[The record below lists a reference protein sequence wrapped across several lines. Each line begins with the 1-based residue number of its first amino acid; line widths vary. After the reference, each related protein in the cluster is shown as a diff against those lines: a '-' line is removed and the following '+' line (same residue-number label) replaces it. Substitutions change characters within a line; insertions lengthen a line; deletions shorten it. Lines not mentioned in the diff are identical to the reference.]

1 SIHQSLSTNKTM
13 VEQKRFALFLA
24 TCDSTFVKKTYG
36 GYFNVFVSTFGEEG
50 EQWDLFRV
58 IDGEFPEE
66 KDLDKYD
73 GFIISG
79 SLHDAFGD
87 DDWIIKLCSICQKLD
102 DMKKKVLGICFGHQI
117 LNRIKGGKIGRARRG
132 ADMGLRTITIAK
144 DSVKPGGY
152 FGDKTPNSLAI
163 IKCHQ
168 DEVWELPESA
178 TLLAY
183 SDKYNVEMASYGDHL
198 LSIQGHPE
206 YNKEILFEII
216 DRVVSLKL
224 MEQDLA
230 DKAKATMEEAEPDRK
245 QWQTLCKN
253 FLKGKTDQI

>member
-1 SIHQSLSTNKTM
+1 
-13 VEQKRFALFLA
+13 
-24 TCDSTFVKKTYG
+24 
-36 GYFNVFVSTFGEEG
+36 
-50 EQWDLFRV
+50 
-58 IDGEFPEE
+58 
-66 KDLDKYD
+66 
-73 GFIISG
+73 
-79 SLHDAFGD
+79 
-87 DDWIIKLCSICQKLD
+87 
-102 DMKKKVLGICFGHQI
+102 
-117 LNRIKGGKIGRARRG
+117 
-132 ADMGLRTITIAK
+132 MGLRTITIAK

-224 MEQDLA
+224 MEVCFASVSPFYIYIVFDVTSERFFFAFLQQDLA

>member
-1 SIHQSLSTNKTM
+1 M

-102 DMKKKVLGICFGHQI
+102 DMKKKVL
-117 LNRIKGGKIGRARRG
+117 
-132 ADMGLRTITIAK
+132 
-144 DSVKPGGY
+144 
-152 FGDKTPNSLAI
+152 
-163 IKCHQ
+163 

-216 DRVVSLKL
+216 DRVVGLKL

-230 DKAKATMEEAEPDRK
+230 DKTKATMEDAEPDRK

>member
-1 SIHQSLSTNKTM
+1 M
-13 VEQKRFALFLA
+13 VNEQKRFGLFLA

-36 GYFNVFVSTFGEEG
+36 GYFNVFVDTFGEDG

-58 IDGEFPEE
+58 IDGEFPDD

-73 GFIISG
+73 GFVISG

-87 DDWIIKLCSICQKLD
+87 EDWILKLCSLCQKLD
-102 DMKKKVLGICFGHQI
+102 EMKKKVLGICFGHQI
-117 LNRIKGGKIGRARRG
+117 LSRIKGGKIGRASQG
-132 ADMGLRTITIAK
+132 LVMGLKTITFAK
-144 DSVKPGGY
+144 DAIKPDGY
-152 FGDKTPNSLAI
+152 FGNMIPSSLAI

-183 SDKYNVEMASYGDHL
+183 SDKCNVEMVSIGNHFL
-198 LSIQGHPE
+198 GIQGHPE

-216 DRVVSLKL
+216 DRLVNMKL
-224 MEQDLA
+224 MEQDFA
-230 DKAKATMEEAEPDRK
+230 DKAKATMEIAEPDRK
-245 QWQTLCKN
+245 QWQTICKN
-253 FLKGKTDQI
+253 FLKGRSEQV

>member
-1 SIHQSLSTNKTM
+1 M

-73 GFIISG
+73 GFVISG

-87 DDWIIKLCSICQKLD
+87 DDWILKLCSLCQKLD

-117 LNRIKGGKIGRARRG
+117 LCRIKGGKIGRASRG
-132 ADMGLRTITIAK
+132 VDMGLRSITMAK
-144 DSVKPGGY
+144 DASNY
-152 FGDKTPNSLAI
+152 FGNQLVPKSLAI

-183 SDKYNVEMASYGDHL
+183 SDKCSIEMCSYGNHFL
-198 LSIQGHPE
+198 CIQGHPE

-216 DRVVSLKL
+216 DRVVNMKL
-224 MEQDLA
+224 MEQDFA
-230 DKAKATMEEAEPDRK
+230 DKAKATMENAEPDRK

-253 FLKGKTDQI
+253 FLKGRSEQV

>member
-1 SIHQSLSTNKTM
+1 
-13 VEQKRFALFLA
+13 
-24 TCDSTFVKKTYG
+24 
-36 GYFNVFVSTFGEEG
+36 
-50 EQWDLFRV
+50 
-58 IDGEFPEE
+58 
-66 KDLDKYD
+66 
-73 GFIISG
+73 
-79 SLHDAFGD
+79 
-87 DDWIIKLCSICQKLD
+87 
-102 DMKKKVLGICFGHQI
+102 
-117 LNRIKGGKIGRARRG
+117 
-132 ADMGLRTITIAK
+132 MGLRSITIAK

-224 MEQDLA
+224 MEVCFASVSYPFYTLSLMLQVNVSFLLILQQDLA
-230 DKAKATMEEAEPDRK
+230 DKAKATMEDAEPDRK

-253 FLKGKTDQI
+253 FLKGKTNQI